1 MVSPWLVKL
10 LTEAH
15 RLLPGLFLLLGCVL
29 PCRAETRPNILFI
42 LTDDQGPHAASY
54 LGNKELPTPHLD
66 QLAAEGAVLK
76 NAFCVTPV
84 CSPSRA
90 SIVTSRYGTE
100 LGILDWINPKTQT
113 ELGLDPQTTTWMELL
128 QKNGYVTGLM
138 GKWHLGT
145 APRFHPTLTG
155 YTEFMGFLDGGRPTR
170 DVVLEI
176 GGQNKP
182 TTGFIVDVVTDGAI
196 EFLKS
201 HRSDTFALS
210 VHYREPHRVWLPAPN
225 EDVEPFRDLVPT
237 LPPSETP
244 GVDEELVRKWI
255 REYYISCRSVDRSVG
270 RLMQTL
276 KEQGLEENTIVIF
289 TSDHG
294 YNTGHHGIFH
304 KGNASWMLKENP
316 PAPWSDISANRRPN
330 MFDQSL
336 RVPAIVRW
344 PKVVKPG
351 TVVEHTVSHLD
362 WYPTLL
368 AMTGTAASSPDPVRG
383 RSIVPLLKGEPIGW
397 SDDLYSEYSMR
408 EGATVDMRCWRTPE
422 WKLSIDFRHRD
433 RDEMFDL
440 RHDPAES
447 TNLIRSDR
455 RDVQEMRESLT
466 QKIRAKM
473 KEIGDPLFATLPP
486 EPSESR

>member
-1 MVSPWLVKL
+1 
-10 LTEAH
+10 
-15 RLLPGLFLLLGCVL
+15 
-29 PCRAETRPNILFI
+29 
-42 LTDDQGPHAASY
+42 
-54 LGNKELPTPHLD
+54 
-66 QLAAEGAVLK
+66 
-76 NAFCVTPV
+76 
-84 CSPSRA
+84 
-90 SIVTSRYGTE
+90 
-100 LGILDWINPKTQT
+100 
-113 ELGLDPQTTTWMELL
+113 
-128 QKNGYVTGLM
+128 
-138 GKWHLGT
+138 
-145 APRFHPTLTG
+145 
-155 YTEFMGFLDGGRPTR
+155 
-170 DVVLEI
+170 
-176 GGQNKP
+176 
-182 TTGFIVDVVTDGAI
+182 
-196 EFLKS
+196 
-201 HRSDTFALS
+201 
-210 VHYREPHRVWLPAPN
+210 
-225 EDVEPFRDLVPT
+225 
-237 LPPSETP
+237 
-244 GVDEELVRKWI
+244 
-255 REYYISCRSVDRSVG
+255 
-270 RLMQTL
+270 MQTL
-276 KEQGLEENTIVIF
+276 KEQGLDENTIVIF

-316 PAPWSDISANRRPN
+316 PAQWSDINANRRPN

-351 TVVEHTVSHLD
+351 TVVERTVSHLD

-383 RSIVPLLKGEPIGW
+383 RSIVPLLKGEPIAW
-397 SDDLYSEYSMR
+397 SDDLYCEYSMR